1 VYLRNFAKLPEPAP
15 LESVF
20 NPVDV
25 ENGLH
30 GNTGNRMAE
39 LASVF
44 LDLILLH
51 LGFRPRVYAS
61 LVCKR
66 FTVRVCAF
74 YRSVRVTT
82 DQNLVVHGF
91 LGTDPCTKYYVSKYV
106 ADMMIH
112 PYSACAY
119 ISDTDTTHDNNN
131 DTEDFGTSDSDCQDD
146 SEETDIE
153 WQPPEH
159 TEDES

>member
-1 VYLRNFAKLPEPAP
+1 MTSLNVCLRNFAKLPEPAP

-39 LASVF
+39 LASDI

-82 DQNLVVHGF
+82 DQNHHETIVKQSWSGIGPR
-91 LGTDPCTKYYVSKYV
+91 LGLRVRLRL
-106 ADMMIH
+106 
-112 PYSACAY
+112 
-119 ISDTDTTHDNNN
+119 
-131 DTEDFGTSDSDCQDD
+131 G
-146 SEETDIE
+146 
-153 WQPPEH
+153 
-159 TEDES
+159 